1 MLNGQVIGIG
11 AAGAKAALA
20 ALNAKVITDIS
31 DILLINSTDR
41 DIPKDYL
48 DKGGIALQI
57 GVNDV
62 NMSGCG
68 KEPAQA
74 EQYTIKAI
82 MDGSLQSY
90 LQKFIKP
97 TTQKIYIVT
106 STEGGTGCGATPV
119 VASYINS
126 KIEIDKDG
134 NTMPVHVFA
143 FTGFEE
149 DSRGLKNTVRFFS
162 KLSDTLTIE
171 VIRNKKFLSETN
183 GNFAKAEDLANIE
196 FATRLSIT
204 LGNPIVASDQNMDER
219 DLIKTSTYPGYINT
233 EYREITDKIKNQAQF
248 DEILQSMIDDS
259 KCMDVNDPAQKIL
272 AVIINMPEKD
282 RGVID
287 NYFKPIREAFG
298 EPFEVFRHIQSNPN
312 LSSFIAFISA
322 GMNLPIDEVKAIQD
336 KYNDRSNALKSRSK
350 DSFFDQFGDLE
361 DDDDDFT
368 YNAKKSKK
376 NDDFLSKFGVDTKK
390 TTKGNLDNY

>member
-1 MLNGQVIGIG
+1 MLNGQIIGIG

-20 ALNAKVITDIS
+20 ALKANVVSEIS
-31 DILLINSTDR
+31 DILLINSTER
-41 DIPKDYL
+41 DIPKEYL
-48 DKGGIALQI
+48 DKGGMALQI
-57 GVNDV
+57 GANNA

-68 KEPAQA
+68 KEPVQA
-74 EQYTIKAI
+74 EKYIIDAI
-82 MDGSLQSY
+82 QDGSLQQN
-90 LQKFIKP
+90 LNKFIKP
-97 TTQKIYIVT
+97 TTQKIYVVT
-106 STEGGTGCGATPV
+106 STEGGTGCGAAPV

-126 KIEIDKDG
+126 QIEIDDDG

-162 KLSDTLTIE
+162 KLSDTITVE
-171 VIRNKKFLSETN
+171 VIRNKKFLIETN
-183 GNFAKAEDLANIE
+183 GNFAKAEELANIE
-196 FATRLSIT
+196 FATRVSIT

-233 EYREITDKIKNQAQF
+233 EYREITEKIKNPAQF

-259 KCMDVNDPAQKIL
+259 KCMDISDPSQKVL

-282 RGVID
+282 RSVID
-287 NYFKPIREAFG
+287 NYFKPIRDSFG
-298 EPFEVFRHIQSNPN
+298 EPYEVFRHIQSNPN

-322 GMNLPIDEVKAIQD
+322 GMNLPIDEVKAIRD
-336 KYNDRSNALKSRSK
+336 KYEEKSSAVKRSR
-350 DSFFDQFGDLE
+350 DDFFEQLGGV

-368 YNAKKSKK
+368 YEAKKSKK
-376 NDDFLSKFGVDTKK
+376 NDDFLSKFGGGTKPK
-390 TTKGNLDNY
+390 KSNNDNMGNY